1 MRTFRCGT
9 TTVRHVR
16 ARSSSTAA
24 AQETGTDSIQ
34 SGSVV
39 GSARLGELR
48 HEMQQRKG
56 CPICHSTYKYNTCYN
71 DCLLSMPLSNWLYL
85 TE

>member
-1 MRTFRCGT
+1 MRAFRCGT
-9 TTVRHVR
+9 TTVRHVG
-16 ARSSSTAA
+16 ARSSPTAA

-56 CPICHSTYKYNTCYN
+56 CPICHPAYKYNAHVIMIVVYL
-71 DCLLSMPLSNWLYL
+71 CLCPIGC
-85 TE
+85 T